1 MLQELYHNY
10 STLLYST
17 KAAVDLRQT
26 NEHNYGPIKLSK
38 TRDRLGFNWWP
49 QFLKPLITRI
59 LQHCN

>member
-26 NEHNYGPIKLSK
+26 NEHNCGPIKLSK
-38 TRDRLGFNWWP
+38 TRDSLGFNWWQ
-49 QFLKPLITRI
+49 QFIKHLITRLI
-59 LQHCN
+59 QQFN